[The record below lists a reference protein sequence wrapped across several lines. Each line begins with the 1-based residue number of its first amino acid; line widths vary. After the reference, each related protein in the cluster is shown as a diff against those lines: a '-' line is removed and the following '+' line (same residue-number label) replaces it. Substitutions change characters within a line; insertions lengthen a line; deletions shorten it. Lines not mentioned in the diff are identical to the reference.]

1 MAQLPVVTG
10 HEAIRAF
17 ERAGFDLDHWR
28 GDHAILYRPDGRH
41 LSVPRG
47 RKEVKPGTLRSL
59 IRGAGLT
66 VEEFVALLRE

>member
-1 MAQLPVVTG
+1 MAQLPVVRG

-17 ERAGFDLDHWR
+17 ERAGFGLDHWR
-28 GDHAILYRPDGRH
+28 GDHAILYHPDGRH
-41 LSVPRG
+41 LSVPGG